1 MNNKLNQGLALLL
14 LCMLM
19 ATSLPAQHQEVQEKP
34 GIWKGKEQEAKD
46 STSILH
52 AFKSGKIEG
61 HFRYFFS
68 VTDNNRGLTDYYAN
82 AIGGGLRYETGK
94 FYGFQLGI
102 SGFYIFNIGSSD
114 LTKRDSATK
123 QFNRYEIGLFD
134 IENPDNKK
142 DLDRLEELFIKYNYR
157 KSYIKYGRQ
166 LINTPFINLQDGR
179 MRPTGVEG
187 LWFEINEVKRLHVEG
202 GWIHAVSPRS
212 TVKWFSAGQSAGAYP
227 MGVNTTGNRSD
238 YAGNIKSKG
247 VFLLGAKIK
256 ASEWMNITLWN
267 LFFENVQNSVLLQAD
282 LNFKLKQ
289 HTSLLGGLQIIRQD
303 AVNDGGNKDQ
313 GKTYIN
319 KGASAMTA
327 GVRAGVTYK
336 NLEVTAN
343 YNHIFKYGRYLMP
356 REWGRDPFFTFLPRE
371 RNEGLGNVHAV
382 MGKLN
387 YNFPQQR
394 IKTSIGVGYYKLPD
408 VKNYE
413 LNKYGLPSYTQV
425 NVDIRYAFNGIFR
438 GLDAQ
443 LLVVAKLNNGELY
456 SDRRFEFNKVNMA
469 LYNVVLNY
477 HF

>member
-1 MNNKLNQGLALLL
+1 MKDKFNARLALLCSCL
-14 LCMLM
+14 LLA
-19 ATSLPAQHQEVQEKP
+19 ATLPAQHQEVQEKP
-34 GIWKGKEQEAKD
+34 GIWKGKDQDSKD
-46 STSILH
+46 STSILY
-52 AFKSGKIEG
+52 AFKSGKVEG

-187 LWFEINEVKRLHVEG
+187 LWFEINEIKRLHVEG

-212 TVKWFSAGQSAGAYP
+212 TVKWFKTAESVGIYP
-227 MGVNTTGNRSD
+227 MGINTEGKRSN

-247 VFLLGAKIK
+247 AFLLGAKFK
-256 ASEWMNITLWN
+256 ATDWMNITLWD
-267 LFFENVQNSVLLQAD
+267 LFFENVQNSVLLQTD
-282 LNFKLKQ
+282 FNFKLKQ
-289 HTSLLGGLQIIRQD
+289 KINLISGLQFIRQD
-303 AVNDGGNKDQ
+303 AVYNGGNDDQ
-313 GKTYIN
+313 EKSYIN

-327 GVRAGVTYK
+327 GVRAGVKYK
-336 NLEVTAN
+336 ELEVTAN
-343 YNHIFKYGRYLMP
+343 YNHIFKTGRYLMP

-371 RNEGLGNVHAV
+371 RNEGFGEVHAV

-387 YNFPQQR
+387 YNFPEQR
-394 IKTSIGVGYYKLPD
+394 IKTSVGVGYYKLPD
-408 VKNYE
+408 VKKYE

-425 NVDIRYAFNGIFR
+425 NVDIRYVFNGVFK

-443 LLVVAKLNNGELY
+443 LLVVAKLNNGDVY
-456 SDRRFEFNKVNMA
+456 NDKRFEFNKVNMA